1 MERGELDRELAEEI
15 RARVLGDGFMKI
27 VQTVRRNGKTFRISM
42 RPVEIGGERRFQAE
56 MVDDGQTRVKNFD
69 ANGAA
74 EGLEEIIAQ
83 KGARDLHLITAKG
96 DLHVRVTRKGHVMAT
111 RSAEM
116 DRVAKVLPHDRV
128 KKTPLT
134 SFDSAALLRV
144 TGIADGDG
152 KIRASMRGKYDQVN
166 EFLKVIEDV
175 LKDEVKG
182 ERGKVKDEV
191 KGERGKVKGDAVGDE
206 DTPFTFHHSPFTVVD
221 CGCGKAYL
229 TLALYFFLTQTL
241 KFPDVRVI
249 GVDRKADVIAAAKK
263 MAQQLD
269 VSDQVQFVAADLKEF
284 KVGKEFKVSKDSK
297 GAKGLNAPK
306 DLKGSTGP
314 KDLNAHKDLNDPK
327 GPKDFKDFNDLNDL
341 NDSPPARVDMV
352 ISLHACDTATDEA
365 LAKGVEWKSRYI
377 VSAPCCQHEL
387 QKTLGQTGAD
397 TSAFAGV
404 LRHGILRERLCDIL
418 TDSFRAMILRIL
430 GFKTQVVEF
439 VSPDATARNIL
450 LRAEYGV
457 KPGQGGAV
465 SDYLNLR
472 DWWRVTPWLETRLS
486 GLLEKY
492 LSRY

>member
-1 MERGELDRELAEEI
+1 MFGTIRMLRGFKQEKDKMERGELDRELAEEI
-15 RARVLGDGFMKI
+15 RARVLGEGFMKI
-27 VQTVRRNGKTFRISM
+27 VQTVRRNGTTFRISM
-42 RPVEIGGERRFQAE
+42 RPVMIGGERRFQAE

-116 DRVAKVLPHDRV
+116 DRPAKVMPHDRV
-128 KKTPLT
+128 KNTPLN
-134 SFDSAALLRV
+134 SFDSATLLRV
-144 TGIADGDG
+144 IGLADGDG

-166 EFLKVIEDV
+166 EFLKVVEDV
-175 LKDEVKG
+175 LKSDERRVTSEEG
-182 ERGKVKDEV
+182 RGKSE
-191 KGERGKVKGDAVGDE
+191 E
-206 DTPFTFHHSPFTVVD
+206 FTVVD

-241 KFPDVRVI
+241 KFPKVRVI
-249 GVDRKADVIAAAKK
+249 GVDRREDVIAAATK

-269 VSDQVQFVAADLKEF
+269 VSDQVQFVAAELATFDIRQATADLTA
-284 KVGKEFKVSKDSK
+284 S
-297 GAKGLNAPK
+297 
-306 DLKGSTGP
+306 
-314 KDLNAHKDLNDPK
+314 
-327 GPKDFKDFNDLNDL
+327 
-341 NDSPPARVDMV
+341 RVDMT

-377 VSAPCCQHEL
+377 ISAPRCQHEL
-387 QKTLGQTGAD
+387 QKTLGQMGAD
-397 TSAFAGV
+397 VSAFACV

-486 GLLEKY
+486 GLLGKY
-492 LSRY
+492 LARYA

>member
-1 MERGELDRELAEEI
+1 MERGELDSELAEEI

-27 VQTVRRNGKTFRISM
+27 VQTVRRNGTTFRISM
-42 RPVEIGGERRFQAE
+42 RPVMIGGERRFQAE
-56 MVDDGQTRVKNFD
+56 MTDDGQTRVKNFD

-83 KGARDLHLITAKG
+83 KGARDLHLMTAKG

-116 DRVAKVLPHDRV
+116 DRTVKVLPHDRV
-128 KKTPLT
+128 KKTPLA

-144 TGIADGDG
+144 FGLADADG

-175 LKDEVKG
+175 VKG
-182 ERGKVKDEV
+182 ARSGSDAEG
-191 KGERGKVKGDAVGDE
+191 GDFAI
-206 DTPFTFHHSPFTVVD
+206 VD

-229 TLALYFFLTQTL
+229 TLALYFFLTQAL
-241 KFPDVRVI
+241 KFPKVRVI
-249 GVDRKADVIAAAKK
+249 GVDRREDVIAAARK

-269 VSDQVQFVAADLKEF
+269 VSDRVQFVASDLSSF
-284 KVGKEFKVSKDSK
+284 ALSAVD
-297 GAKGLNAPK
+297 AQL
-306 DLKGSTGP
+306 
-314 KDLNAHKDLNDPK
+314 
-327 GPKDFKDFNDLNDL
+327 
-341 NDSPPARVDMV
+341 ARVDMV
-352 ISLHACDTATDEA
+352 VSLHACDTATDEA

-397 TSAFAGV
+397 VSAFAGV

-450 LRAEYGV
+450 LRAEFGV

-472 DWWRVTPWLETRLS
+472 DWWRVTPWLETRL
-486 GLLEKY
+486 GGMLEKH
-492 LSRY
+492 LARYR

>member
-1 MERGELDRELAEEI
+1 MERGELDSELAEEI
-15 RARVLGDGFMKI
+15 RARVLGEGFMKI
-27 VQTVRRNGKTFRISM
+27 VQTVRRNGATFRISM
-42 RPVEIGGERRFQAE
+42 RPVLIGGERRFQAE

-116 DRVAKVLPHDRV
+116 DRPAKVLPHDRV

-144 TGIADGDG
+144 IGLADGDG

-166 EFLKVIEDV
+166 EFLKVIEEV
-175 LKDEVKG
+175 LKGAMKDDVKG
-182 ERGKVKDEV
+182 ERGT
-191 KGERGKVKGDAVGDE
+191 VKGDVAGDE
-206 DTPFTFHHSPFTVVD
+206 DSPFTLPPSPFTIVD

-249 GVDRKADVIAAAKK
+249 GVDRREDVIAAARK

-269 VSDQVQFVAADLKEF
+269 ISDQVQFVAAEL
-284 KVGKEFKVSKDSK
+284 
-297 GAKGLNAPK
+297 
-306 DLKGSTGP
+306 STFDIRHSTFEP
-314 KDLNAHKDLNDPK
+314 QP
-327 GPKDFKDFNDLNDL
+327 
-341 NDSPPARVDMV
+341 SRVDMT

-397 TSAFAGV
+397 VSAFAGV

-472 DWWRVTPWLETRLS
+472 DWWRVTPWLETRLA
-486 GLLEKY
+486 GMLEKY
-492 LSRY
+492 LGRYR